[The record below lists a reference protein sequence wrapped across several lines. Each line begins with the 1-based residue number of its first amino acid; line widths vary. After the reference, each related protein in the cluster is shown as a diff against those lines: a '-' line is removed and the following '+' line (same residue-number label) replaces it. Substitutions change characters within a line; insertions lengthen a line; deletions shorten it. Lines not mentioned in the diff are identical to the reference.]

1 MDGGI
6 KDRKFKRSD
15 LRVELFLQECQGSG
29 KIKVN
34 LVDISQGGLG
44 FSYDGEK
51 IPVGTF
57 YNADIQI
64 WTKEIIPA
72 IIKVVRF
79 EENVDGPGYTYGC
92 EFVIIS
98 DTDKFRIATYQTLN
112 D

>member
-6 KDRKFKRSD
+6 KNRKFKRSD
-15 LRVELFLQECQGSG
+15 LKVELYLQECQGSG

-34 LVDISQGGLG
+34 LLDISEGGIG

-51 IPVGTF
+51 IEDGTF
-57 YNADIQI
+57 YNADIRI

-72 IIKVVRF
+72 IIKVVRS
-79 EENVDGPGYTYGC
+79 EKKSDGPGYNYGC
-92 EFVIIS
+92 EFIIIS
-98 DTDKFRIATYQTLN
+98 DTDKFRITTYQMIN